1 MLTLL
6 LQNLSARAAVLVGL
20 ESLLILGSVMLA
32 ASLSVGGREA
42 WSMLGSTEGLLKA
55 GLIALVCQACLY
67 YEDLYDLRVVA
78 DLRELFARTFQSLA
92 AASIILAA
100 LYFLQPDL
108 GVGQGIVIAAAA
120 LVTAT
125 IPLWRVAFDT
135 MARRAAPRERLLIVG
150 TGPGAL
156 SLSNELTGRRSE
168 LGLEI
173 IGFVTN
179 DAPSPVIPGERIL
192 GAIQDIPA
200 IVRTRAVDRVV
211 VNLSDARGRLPMDEL
226 LDMKLAGVT
235 FEHMASVYERYTGR
249 IAIENLR
256 PSWLIFSSGFRATPR
271 MLAVKRA
278 VDVVVSMIGLI
289 VAAPIMAAVAVAVAC
304 SSPGPFLYEQRR
316 VGERGRVFRLYKFR
330 SMRADAE
337 DASGAVWSRDGDIR
351 VTTVGRWLRTTRLDE
366 LPQLWNIFKGD
377 MSLVGP
383 RPERPEFIE
392 ELTRDIPYYTQRHIV
407 KPGLTGWAQVRY
419 SYGSSV
425 QDAME
430 KLQYDLF
437 YIKHMSLLMDA
448 WIVLC
453 TVKTVLSRRG
463 L

>member
-1 MLTLL
+1 
-6 LQNLSARAAVLVGL
+6 
-20 ESLLILGSVMLA
+20 
-32 ASLSVGGREA
+32 
-42 WSMLGSTEGLLKA
+42 
-55 GLIALVCQACLY
+55 
-67 YEDLYDLRVVA
+67 
-78 DLRELFARTFQSLA
+78 
-92 AASIILAA
+92 
-100 LYFLQPDL
+100 
-108 GVGQGIVIAAAA
+108 
-120 LVTAT
+120 
-125 IPLWRVAFDT
+125 
-135 MARRAAPRERLLIVG
+135 
-150 TGPGAL
+150 
-156 SLSNELTGRRSE
+156 
-168 LGLEI
+168 
-173 IGFVTN
+173 VTN

-278 VDVVVSMIGLI
+278 VDVAISMIGLI

-337 DASGAVWSRDGDIR
+337 DTSGAVWSRDGDTR
-351 VTTVGRWLRTTRLDE
+351 VTTVGRWLRATRLDE

-392 ELTRDIPYYTQRHIV
+392 ELTRHIPYYPQRHIV